1 MVARREK
8 KRKKYRGHTTHGWG
22 SKKKHRGAGN
32 RGGRGKAGTG
42 KRADQLKSLVFKLYG
57 NTYFGKKGFRIPQK
71 IKKHAYMINIADLPE
86 GKEIDLT
93 KLGYTK
99 LLSRGNVT
107 RAIKITVEGCSKK
120 AKEKIEKAGGSIILK
135 E

>member
-1 MVARREK
+1 MTARRQK

-42 KRADQLKSLVFKLYG
+42 KRADQMKSLVLKLYK
-57 NTYFGKKGFRIPQK
+57 NTYFGKKGFKLPQK
-71 IKKHAYMINIADLPE
+71 VKKKERAINIKDLQDS
-86 GKEIDLT
+86 KEIDLT

-99 LLSRGNVT
+99 LLSAGKIDRAVKVT
-107 RAIKITVEGCSKK
+107 VDSCSKK
-120 AKEKIEKAGGSIILK
+120 AKEKIEKAGGSVLLK
-135 E
+135 K